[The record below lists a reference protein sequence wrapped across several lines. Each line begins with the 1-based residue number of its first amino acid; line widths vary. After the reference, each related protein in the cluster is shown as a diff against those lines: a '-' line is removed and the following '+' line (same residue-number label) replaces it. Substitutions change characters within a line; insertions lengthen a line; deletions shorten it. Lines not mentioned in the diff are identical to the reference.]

1 MNFIYKSKLFK
12 QLIGVIGIL
21 VILAIGIPG
30 AFNLFYLTPHFVKER
45 YHQVMLNDADFLAS
59 RLDWNLSKSLN
70 DIVFLSQKIELSTPE
85 KLKESGE
92 VMDVFVRSS
101 SIFTGGVV
109 TDTEGSVK
117 LFYSS
122 PQGLLELKQKT
133 NISYRDYIQAPLRSK
148 QPYLSDVI
156 KTSTSDASP
165 VIFASNTVSENGEI
179 AGVLALSI
187 NLWNSSNI
195 FNSLF
200 QGFQAKKQ
208 GNLYVVDGA
217 GIIIYHDNREMVGKA
232 ISNQEILSYIS
243 EDKGSIADDISTEL
257 GDMSVAFGKLK
268 NNNWVVIYEMS
279 HKDIYAMS
287 KVNMDMT
294 VGTMLLVIALGL
306 LVSVIFAQLI
316 IKPLEEITLATE
328 QVAAG
333 DLNRQISFK
342 GHPDFQRVIQNFNIM
357 TTNLKVQY
365 KELEKLSLKD
375 YLTGLAN
382 RRYFE
387 QQFNLELDRACRL
400 EHPSTL
406 LMLDVDNF
414 KAINDKFGHLEG
426 DKALKALAKVLRDSV
441 REMDLPVR
449 FGGEEF
455 LVMLPETSLEKGR
468 IVAEKIRESISQISI
483 ISRKGNIMFT
493 VSIGMSSTELL
504 KELDCSG
511 LESAGLSLLKQA
523 DEALYLAKSKGK
535 NRVEA
540 YQLSEQ
546 LS

>member
-30 AFNLFYLTPHFVKER
+30 AFTLFYMTPHLVKER
-45 YHQVMLNDADFLAS
+45 YHQVMVNDVDFLAT
-59 RLDWNLSKSLN
+59 RLDWNLNKSFDDVN
-70 DIVFLSQKIELSTPE
+70 YLSNKIEISTPAKME
-85 KLKESGE
+85 KAGE
-92 VMDVFVRSS
+92 VLDVFVRGS
-101 SIFTGGVV
+101 SIFTGGIV
-109 TDTEGSVK
+109 TDNTGLMQ
-117 LFYSS
+117 LFYTS
-122 PQGLLELKQKT
+122 PQGLIDLKQRSD
-133 NISYRDYIQAPLRSK
+133 ISDRDYIRIPLKNR
-148 QPYLSDVI
+148 QIFLSDVI
-156 KTSTSDASP
+156 ITKSSEASP
-165 VIFASNTVSENGEI
+165 VIFVSKAIVESGQPS
-179 AGVLALSI
+179 GVLAMSI
-187 NLWNSSNI
+187 NLWNTNNI

-200 QGFQAKKQ
+200 QGFQNNKQ
-208 GNLYVVDGA
+208 GNIYVVDGH
-217 GIIIYHDNREMVGKA
+217 GTIVYHEDKEMVGKTVA
-232 ISNQEILSYIS
+232 EPEILSNIYAQKEGIVDS
-243 EDKGSIADDISTEL
+243 ISTKL
-257 GDMSVAFGKLK
+257 GDVCVAFGKLDT
-268 NNNWVVIYEMS
+268 NNWVVVCEIP

-294 VGTMLLVIALGL
+294 IGTMLLVIALGL
-306 LVSVIFAQLI
+306 LVSVIFAKLI

-333 DLNRQISFK
+333 DLNRQIDFK

-357 TTNLKVQY
+357 TTNLKAQY

-400 EHPSTL
+400 GHPSTL

-414 KAINDKFGHLEG
+414 KIINDKFGHLEG

-468 IVAEKIRESISQISI
+468 IVAEKIREKISEIRI

-493 VSIGMSSTELL
+493 VSIGITSTEKL
-504 KELDCSG
+504 EEFDGSG
-511 LESAGLSLLKQA
+511 LETAGLSLLKQA

>member
-45 YHQVMLNDADFLAS
+45 YHQVMLNDVDFLAS

-92 VMDVFVRSS
+92 AMDVFVRSS

-109 TDTEGSVK
+109 TDTEGIVK

-122 PQGLLELKQKT
+122 PQGLLELKQKS

-165 VIFASNTVSENGEI
+165 VIFASNTVAENGQI
-179 AGVLALSI
+179 TGVLALSI

-217 GIIIYHDNREMVGKA
+217 GIIIYHENREMVGKA

-243 EDKGSIADDISTEL
+243 EDKGSIADDISTEQ
-257 GDMSVAFGKLK
+257 GDITAAFGKLK
-268 NNNWVVIYEMS
+268 NNNWVVVYEMS

-333 DLNRQISFK
+333 DLNRQIDFK

-365 KELEKLSLKD
+365 RELEKLSLKD

-400 EHPSTL
+400 GHPSTL

-414 KAINDKFGHLEG
+414 KNINDKFGHLEG
-426 DKALKALAKVLRDSV
+426 DKALIALAKVLRDSV

-455 LVMLPETSLEKGR
+455 LVMLPESSVERGR
-468 IVAEKIRESISQISI
+468 IVAEKIRERISEIRI

-493 VSIGMSSTELL
+493 VSIGMTSTEQL
-504 KELDCSG
+504 EGVDGSG

-523 DEALYLAKSKGK
+523 DDALYLAKSKGK

-540 YQLSEQ
+540 YQLS
-546 LS
+546 